1 MKNGII
7 KFSFIIFCV
16 LISCVLFGC
25 KKEGIKFYRESKVQE
40 LMHGFQE
47 QNDKNKDVI
56 KRSSGIIIYKDNS
69 NKNSN
74 NQSINFGPKDLN
86 FDLKI
91 K

>member
-1 MKNGII
+1 MKNNIL
-7 KFSFIIFCV
+7 KFSFVIFCV

-25 KKEGIKFYRESKVQE
+25 KNDKIKFYRESKVQE
-40 LMHGFQE
+40 LMHGFQD
-47 QNDKNKDVI
+47 NNPKKDSI
-56 KRSSGIIIYKDNS
+56 QKSSGIIIYRDNS
-69 NKNSN
+69 AQNST

>member
-1 MKNGII
+1 MKNSIL
-7 KFSFIIFCV
+7 KFSFVVFCV

-25 KKEGIKFYRESKVQE
+25 KNDKIKFYRESKVQE
-40 LMHGFQE
+40 LLHGFQDD
-47 QNDKNKDVI
+47 NDKKDLI
-56 KRSSGIIIYKDNS
+56 KKSSGIIIYKDNS
-69 NKNSN
+69 SKNSS

>member
-1 MKNGII
+1 MKKNII
-7 KFSFIIFCV
+7 KFSFIIFCA

-40 LMHGFQE
+40 LMHNFQE
-47 QNDKNKDVI
+47 QGEKKDTV
-56 KRSSGIIIYKDNS
+56 KKSSGIIIYKDNS
-69 NKNSN
+69 SESSNS
-74 NQSINFGPKDLN
+74 QGIKFGPKDLN